1 MQGGRVTVASP
12 AVTRGYWPESD
23 DRLRD
28 GRFVTDDL
36 AVWDRGEL
44 RLVGR
49 LSDTINVKGRKVN
62 PREVEDVLAGL
73 HGVIEV
79 HVMGVPT
86 PGGTDHI
93 VRAVV
98 ACRAGALTAEPVLAW
113 CREHL
118 TDYKVPRSVV
128 FVDQIPRTDRGKLDR
143 AALAALGS
151 DARSLDRRDG

>member
-1 MQGGRVTVASP
+1 MQGGRVVVGSP
-12 AVTRGYWPESD
+12 AVTEGYWPEG
-23 DRLRD
+23 DRRLGD

-36 AVWDRGEL
+36 ATWDRGEL

-73 HGVIEV
+73 DGVLEV

-98 ACRAGALTAEPVLAW
+98 ACRSGDLTAEPVLAW
-113 CREHL
+113 CRARL

-128 FVDQIPRTDRGKLDR
+128 FVDEIPRTDRGKLDR

-151 DARSLDRRDG
+151 GTRSLDRCDG